1 MQALVSLLTT
11 LNAPDN
17 TMTVKKAE
25 EAIVQGMKM
34 IQKGLRGAAEVLGDE
49 HTPGAWITLPSTPS
63 RVKLSPGTGG
73 GGSGGGS
80 GGISGGGGDDGHEEK
95 GSESLSLLF
104 HTIEDSSTTSSSH
117 KDRRHVVATGRDQV
131 LLALANSSLPDAQTD
146 RDLYLSLRF
155 AVMDFLVFLED
166 ALGGLATGSALSTS
180 ASASIASSGGAMV
193 VPMSVEKN
201 DDKLDTAT
209 QGGSGGVYASLADST
224 STRAAWNKTLKILI
238 NSRMASLKAV
248 DSVQSWFTGTKRAC
262 RSLIVKTLLKRCRM
276 NARASINTTGMS
288 ITLLVMFYH
297 PLYFILPYP
306 TRLCLTLP

>member
-1 MQALVSLLTT
+1 MLRATVLQPMQALVSLLIT
-11 LNAPDN
+11 LNAPDT

-104 HTIEDSSTTSSSH
+104 HSIEDSSTSSSH
-117 KDRRHVVATGRDQV
+117 KDRRHVIATGRDQV
-131 LLALANSSLPDAQTD
+131 LLALANSSLSDAQTN

-155 AVMDFLVFLED
+155 TVMDFLVFLED
-166 ALGGLATGSALSTS
+166 ALGGLATGSTPSST
-180 ASASIASSGGAMV
+180 G
-193 VPMSVEKN
+193 VPMTIEKV
-201 DDKLDTAT
+201 DDKLDTST

-276 NARASINTTGMS
+276 NARASTTTTGMS
-288 ITLLVMFYH
+288 I
-297 PLYFILPYP
+297 YFFF
-306 TRLCLTLP
+306 